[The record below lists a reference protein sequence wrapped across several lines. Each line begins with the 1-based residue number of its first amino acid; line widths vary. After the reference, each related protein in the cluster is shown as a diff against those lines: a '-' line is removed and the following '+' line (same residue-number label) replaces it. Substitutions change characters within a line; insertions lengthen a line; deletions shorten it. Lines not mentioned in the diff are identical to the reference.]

1 STGSDELFVGT
12 NLIGRTNLLRK
23 VTRPLGATIE
33 LDYTREG
40 KTFEQPQS
48 HFASPRVVTFDGV
61 AGDWRHSNPGA
72 DFQLMTYAYD
82 GGFYDRREREF
93 YGYAKVTS
101 TMHDT
106 RGLIG
111 IVPDGFDKP
120 YVRTTRTYQNNSFF
134 AKGLL
139 VSEVVEGLDTGAPR
153 TFSRTENQY
162 ALREV
167 DTQQVLTTPTALAET
182 LSSVFPELRT
192 AIRRRSEGD
201 ASASVQAEVD
211 QTYDADGNV
220 TQITDTGDVGTAD
233 DYTATITY
241 TGHGGANAACATRH
255 IIGLADSITVRS
267 ADGTTLRHRESSFD
281 CSTADMVELRQA
293 TEGPASA
300 VSDFQY
306 AADGNLSVVAGP
318 ENLHGQ
324 RYTLDLAY
332 DAPTRSHV

>member
-1 STGSDELFVGT
+1 M
-12 NLIGRTNLLRK
+12 
-23 VTRPLGATIE
+23 
-33 LDYTREG
+33 
-40 KTFEQPQS
+40 
-48 HFASPRVVTFDGV
+48 VTFDGV

-72 DFQLMTYAYD
+72 DFQLMTYTYD

-233 DYTATITY
+233 DYTAPHHRPRRFDHRAECRRHHPAPPRIELRLLDRGHGRAPP
-241 TGHGGANAACATRH
+241 GHGGPDQR
-255 IIGLADSITVRS
+255 GERLPVR
-267 ADGTTLRHRESSFD
+267 AEWQPHRG
-281 CSTADMVELRQA
+281 R
-293 TEGPASA
+293 GPREPARPA
-300 VSDFQY
+300 LHAQPGVRRPD
-306 AADGNLSVVAGP
+306 P
-318 ENLHGQ
+318 EPRG
-324 RYTLDLAY
+324 R
-332 DAPTRSHV
+332 RRR